1 MSAGGN
7 EMLGS
12 GSHLGNGGG
21 FATESGGAWRSN
33 RHGQAGQPL
42 KLIVQIP
49 CYNEEATLRE
59 TVAAIPRHIDGI
71 AQVEILV
78 IDDGSTDR
86 TVEIA
91 RALGVDHIIRLTR
104 NRGLANAFRTG
115 LDACLKAGADIIVN
129 TDGDNQYSG
138 ADIPHLVRPILDG
151 RADIVIGD
159 RETAK
164 VAHFSP
170 FKKLLQAMG
179 SGVVRRLSSVNVPDA
194 VSGFRAMSREAAL
207 RLNIV
212 SGFSYTI
219 EMLIQ
224 AGRKRMAVVSVPIAT
239 NRVARQSRLFKSIP
253 DFIKRSVAT
262 MLRIYAMYQPLKVFA
277 AVGVVLA
284 VIGGLPIL
292 RFLYFYATGAGDG
305 HIQSLILGGVLV
317 VIAVISFLIG
327 LVADLIGFNRQ
338 LLEITLEKVR
348 EIELKMRSME
358 EDRLDGLRSVRRPGV
373 SPATVQ
379 ADPRRLASAV
389 ADPDDDRAI
398 PR

>member
-1 MSAGGN
+1 M
-7 EMLGS
+7 
-12 GSHLGNGGG
+12 
-21 FATESGGAWRSN
+21 
-33 RHGQAGQPL
+33 

-49 CYNEEATLRE
+49 CYNEEATLPE

-71 AQVEILV
+71 AKVEILV

-91 RALGVDHIIRLTR
+91 RSLGVDHIVRQTR

-138 ADIPHLVRPILDG
+138 ADIPRLVRPILDG

-159 RETAK
+159 RETSK

-170 FKKLLQAMG
+170 LKKLLQVMG
-179 SGVVRRLSSVNVPDA
+179 SGVVRRLSRLDVPDA
-194 VSGFRAMSREAAL
+194 VSGFRAISREAAM

-239 NRVARQSRLFKSIP
+239 NKVSRQSRLFKSIP

-277 AVGVVLA
+277 AVGLVLA

-292 RFLYFYATGAGDG
+292 RFLYFYVVGDGEG
-305 HIQSLILGGVLV
+305 HIQSLILGGMLI

-338 LLEITLEKVR
+338 LLEVTLEKVR
-348 EIELKMRSME
+348 EIELKLRSME
-358 EDRLDGLRSVRRPGV
+358 DSRPAELRSVGRPDITLA
-373 SPATVQ
+373 ATQ
-379 ADPRRLASAV
+379 AEARLLASAS
-389 ADPDDDRAI
+389 ANADDDRV
-398 PR
+398 RRGDRS